1 MKLIKFFMIV
11 VLLISITGIVF
22 SQAKKDTCTYQAP
35 LISCEQAQENANAI
49 YKYPVALQSLREK
62 EERIKG
68 AERELY
74 FVRSGFEEERKV
86 FEIDL
91 GIQTKKA
98 EREERRKRN
107 WRLVALSAIISTVI
121 SIFTK

>member
-1 MKLIKFFMIV
+1 MKLIKFSLIV
-11 VLLISITGIVF
+11 VLLISTTGIVF

-49 YKYPVALQSLREK
+49 YKYPVALQSLKEK

-74 FVRSGFEEERKV
+74 FVKSGFGEERKV
-86 FEIDL
+86 FEVDL
-91 GIQTKKA
+91 GIQTQRA
-98 EREERRKRN
+98 EREERRKKR
-107 WRLVALSAIISTVI
+107 WRFASIVLLIFSVAIYA
-121 SIFTK
+121 K